1 MNWEHLRER
10 CVFAC
15 SSHIMPGIHPSF
27 KIDTQYGNHHPGFTE
42 FTSKPH
48 NLETAR
54 VAGKT
59 VAMTALDLMHKP
71 ELVAAA
77 METVGRAAV
86 AMGMAVSAVERKGM
100 AAVAELKAEEADG
113 WALQAEPWAEPQAV
127 VAMG

>member
-1 MNWEHLRER
+1 
-10 CVFAC
+10 
-15 SSHIMPGIHPSF
+15 MPKLYSAIILHRIAPILDADQ
-27 KIDTQYGNHHPGFTE
+27 IDTQYGNHHPGFTE

-77 METVGRAAV
+77 MEDFEAEAERRDWTVEM
-86 AMGMAVSAVERKGM
+86 AM
-100 AAVAELKAEEADG
+100 
-113 WALQAEPWAEPQAV
+113 
-127 VAMG
+127 

>member
-1 MNWEHLRER
+1 M
-10 CVFAC
+10 FAC

-77 METVGRAAV
+77 MEDFEAEAEHRDWTVEM
-86 AMGMAVSAVERKGM
+86 AM
-100 AAVAELKAEEADG
+100 
-113 WALQAEPWAEPQAV
+113 
-127 VAMG
+127 